1 MSDNKKYYYL
11 RLKENFFDSEEMK
24 IIEGMPDGYLY
35 SNILLKLYLRSLKTD
50 GRLMLGGK
58 IPYSPEMIS
67 SVTGHPVGIVKQAI
81 SIFKELGLIEIL
93 DNGAIYITDIQ
104 NFIGK
109 GSTEADRIREYRK
122 KIADEGKALIDS
134 PQVIDCTNVQQK
146 YTRDRDRDRVRD
158 RVRDINTL
166 SGKPDG
172 GHAKAA
178 NEIISC
184 LNEKT
189 KKHYK
194 ANTPKTVRLIR
205 ARLKEGFTVED
216 FKAVIE
222 KKCDDWL
229 GNEKMER
236 YLRPETLFGTKFE
249 GYLNETPNS
258 GNDYDLPEFEDL
270 IDNYE
275 RRRSEYGNSE

>member
-1 MSDNKKYYYL
+1 MSDNKRYYYL

-122 KIADEGKALIDS
+122 KIADENKLIDNTN
-134 PQVIDCTNVQQK
+134 VIYCTNVQQK
-146 YTRDRDRDRVRD
+146 YTRDRVRVRD

>member
-1 MSDNKKYYYL
+1 MSDNKRYYYL

-122 KIADEGKALIDS
+122 KIADENKLIDNTK
-134 PQVIDCTNVQQK
+134 VIDCTNVQQK
-146 YTRDRDRDRVRD
+146 YTRDRVRDRDRD
-158 RVRDINTL
+158 RDINTL

-172 GHAKAA
+172 GQKKAA

-249 GYLNETPNS
+249 GYLNETPS
-258 GNDYDLPEFEDL
+258 DGNDYDLPEFEDL

>member
-122 KIADEGKALIDS
+122 KIADEGKTLIDS

-146 YTRDRDRDRVRD
+146 YTRDRDRDRD
-158 RVRDINTL
+158 RDINTL

-172 GHAKAA
+172 GQKKAA

-216 FKAVIE
+216 FKVVIE

-249 GYLNETPNS
+249 GYLNEVSND

>member
-1 MSDNKKYYYL
+1 MSDNKRYYYL

-122 KIADEGKALIDS
+122 KIADENKLIDNTN
-134 PQVIDCTNVQQK
+134 VIDCTNVQQK
-146 YTRDRDRDRVRD
+146 YTRDRVRVRD

>member
-122 KIADEGKALIDS
+122 KIADENKLIDNTK
-134 PQVIDCTNVQQK
+134 VIDCTNVQQK
-146 YTRDRDRDRVRD
+146 YTRDRDRVRD
-158 RVRDINTL
+158 RDRDRDINTL

-172 GHAKAA
+172 GHAKAV

>member
-1 MSDNKKYYYL
+1 MSDNKRYYYL

-122 KIADEGKALIDS
+122 KIADENKLIDNTK
-134 PQVIDCTNVQQK
+134 VIDCTNVQQK
-146 YTRDRDRDRVRD
+146 YTRDRDRDRD
-158 RVRDINTL
+158 RDINTL

-172 GHAKAA
+172 GQKKAA

-249 GYLNETPNS
+249 GYLNETPS
-258 GNDYDLPEFEDL
+258 DGNDYDLPEFEDL

>member
-122 KIADEGKALIDS
+122 KIADEEKTLIDS

-146 YTRDRDRDRVRD
+146 YTRDRDRDRD
-158 RVRDINTL
+158 RDINTL

-172 GHAKAA
+172 GQQKAA
-178 NEIISC
+178 DEIISC
-184 LNEKT
+184 LNEKAKT
-189 KKHYK
+189 HYK
-194 ANTPKTVRLIR
+194 SNTPKTVRLIR
-205 ARLKEGFTVED
+205 ARLKEGFTIED
-216 FKAVIE
+216 FKVVIE
-222 KKCDDWL
+222 KKCTDWL

-236 YLRPETLFGTKFE
+236 YIRPETLFGTKFE
-249 GYLNETPNS
+249 GYLNEVSND

>member
-11 RLKENFFDSEEMK
+11 RLKENFFDGEEMK

-104 NFIGK
+104 NFIGR

-134 PQVIDCTNVQQK
+134 PQVIDCTNVRQK
-146 YTRDRDRDRVRD
+146 YTRDRDRDRD
-158 RVRDINTL
+158 RDINTL

-172 GHAKAA
+172 GQQKASD
-178 NEIISC
+178 EIISC

-249 GYLNETPNS
+249 GYLNEAPS
-258 GNDYDLPEFEDL
+258 DGNDYDIPEFEDL

>member
-1 MSDNKKYYYL
+1 MSDNKRYYYL

-67 SVTGHPVGIVKQAI
+67 SVTGHPVGIIKQAI

-122 KIADEGKALIDS
+122 KIADENKLIDNTN
-134 PQVIDCTNVQQK
+134 VIDCTNVQQK

-158 RVRDINTL
+158 RDRDINTL

-172 GHAKAA
+172 GHAKAV

>member
-81 SIFKELGLIEIL
+81 SIFKKLGLIEIL

-122 KIADEGKALIDS
+122 KIADEGKTLIDS

-146 YTRDRDRDRVRD
+146 YTRDRDRDRD
-158 RVRDINTL
+158 RDINTL

-172 GHAKAA
+172 GQQKAA
-178 NEIISC
+178 DEIISC
-184 LNEKT
+184 LNEKAKT
-189 KKHYK
+189 HYK
-194 ANTPKTVRLIR
+194 SNTPKTVRLIR
-205 ARLKEGFTVED
+205 ARLKEGFTIED
-216 FKAVIE
+216 FKVVIE
-222 KKCDDWL
+222 KKCTDWL

-236 YLRPETLFGTKFE
+236 YIRPETLFGTKFE
-249 GYLNETPNS
+249 GYLNEVSND

>member
-35 SNILLKLYLRSLKTD
+35 SNILLKLYLCSLKTD

-146 YTRDRDRDRVRD
+146 YTRDRDRDRD
-158 RVRDINTL
+158 RDINTL

-172 GHAKAA
+172 GQQKATD
-178 NEIISC
+178 EIIFY
-184 LNEKT
+184 LNKKT
-189 KKHYK
+189 GKHYK
-194 ANTPKTVRLIR
+194 VKTPKTVRLIR

-258 GNDYDLPEFEDL
+258 EKDYDIPEFEDL

-275 RRRSEYGNSE
+275 RRRSGYGNSK

>member
-1 MSDNKKYYYL
+1 MSDNKRYYYL

-122 KIADEGKALIDS
+122 KIADENKLIDNTK
-134 PQVIDCTNVQQK
+134 VIDCTNVQQK
-146 YTRDRDRDRVRD
+146 YTRDRDRDRV

>member
-1 MSDNKKYYYL
+1 MSDNKRYYYL

-122 KIADEGKALIDS
+122 KIADENKLIDNTK
-134 PQVIDCTNVQQK
+134 VIDCTNVQQK
-146 YTRDRDRDRVRD
+146 YTRDRVRDRDRD
-158 RVRDINTL
+158 RDINTL

-172 GHAKAA
+172 GQKKAA

-194 ANTPKTVRLIR
+194 ANTLKTVRLIR

-249 GYLNETPNS
+249 GYLNETPS
-258 GNDYDLPEFEDL
+258 DGNDYDLPEFEDL

>member
-122 KIADEGKALIDS
+122 KIADEGKTLIDS

-146 YTRDRDRDRVRD
+146 YTRDRDRD
-158 RVRDINTL
+158 INTL

-172 GHAKAA
+172 GQQKAA
-178 NEIISC
+178 DEIISC
-184 LNEKT
+184 LNEKAKT
-189 KKHYK
+189 HYK
-194 ANTPKTVRLIR
+194 SNTPKTVRLIR
-205 ARLKEGFTVED
+205 ARLKEGFTIED
-216 FKAVIE
+216 FKVVIE
-222 KKCDDWL
+222 KKCTDWL

-236 YLRPETLFGTKFE
+236 YIRPETLFGTKFE
-249 GYLNETPNS
+249 GYLNEVSND

>member
-122 KIADEGKALIDS
+122 KIADEGKTLIDS

-146 YTRDRDRDRVRD
+146 YTRDRDRDR
-158 RVRDINTL
+158 DINTL

-172 GHAKAA
+172 GQKKAA

-216 FKAVIE
+216 FKVVIE

-249 GYLNETPNS
+249 GYLNEVSND

>member
-122 KIADEGKALIDS
+122 KIADENKLIDNTN
-134 PQVIDCTNVQQK
+134 VIDCTNVRQK
-146 YTRDRDRDRVRD
+146 YTRDRVRVRD

-205 ARLKEGFTVED
+205 ARLKEGFTIED

-249 GYLNETPNS
+249 GYLNEAPS
-258 GNDYDLPEFEDL
+258 DGNDYDIPEFEDL

>member
-11 RLKENFFDSEEMK
+11 RLKENFFDGEEMK

-67 SVTGHPVGIVKQAI
+67 SVTGHPVGIVKQAL

-104 NFIGK
+104 NFIGR

-134 PQVIDCTNVQQK
+134 PQVIDCTNVRQK
-146 YTRDRDRDRVRD
+146 YTRDRDRDRD
-158 RVRDINTL
+158 RDINTL

-172 GHAKAA
+172 GQKKAA

-216 FKAVIE
+216 FKVVIE

-249 GYLNETPNS
+249 GYLNEVSND

-275 RRRSEYGNSE
+275 RRRSEYGNSQ

>member
-122 KIADEGKALIDS
+122 KIADEGKTLIDS

-146 YTRDRDRDRVRD
+146 YTRDRDRDR
-158 RVRDINTL
+158 DINTL

-172 GHAKAA
+172 GQQKAA
-178 NEIISC
+178 DEIISC
-184 LNEKT
+184 LNEKAKT
-189 KKHYK
+189 HYK
-194 ANTPKTVRLIR
+194 SNTPKTVRLIR
-205 ARLKEGFTVED
+205 ARLKEGFTIED
-216 FKAVIE
+216 FKVVIE
-222 KKCDDWL
+222 KKCTDWL

-236 YLRPETLFGTKFE
+236 YIRPETLFGTKFE
-249 GYLNETPNS
+249 GYLNEVSND

>member
-122 KIADEGKALIDS
+122 KIADEGKTLIDS

-146 YTRDRDRDRVRD
+146 YTRDRDRDRD
-158 RVRDINTL
+158 RDINTL

-172 GHAKAA
+172 GQQKAA
-178 NEIISC
+178 DEIISC
-184 LNEKT
+184 LNEKAKT
-189 KKHYK
+189 HYK
-194 ANTPKTVRLIR
+194 SNTPKTVRLIR
-205 ARLKEGFTVED
+205 ARLKEGFTIED
-216 FKAVIE
+216 FKVVIE
-222 KKCDDWL
+222 KKCTDWL

-236 YLRPETLFGTKFE
+236 YIRPETLFGTKFE
-249 GYLNETPNS
+249 GYLNEVSND

>member
-104 NFIGK
+104 NFIGR

-122 KIADEGKALIDS
+122 KIADEGKVLIDS
-134 PQVIDCTNVQQK
+134 PQVIDCTNVRQK
-146 YTRDRDRDRVRD
+146 YTRDRD
-158 RVRDINTL
+158 RDINTL

-172 GHAKAA
+172 GQQKAA

-184 LNEKT
+184 LNEKAKT
-189 KKHYK
+189 HYK
-194 ANTPKTVRLIR
+194 SNTPKTVRLIR
-205 ARLKEGFTVED
+205 ARLKEGFTIED
-216 FKAVIE
+216 FKVVIE
-222 KKCDDWL
+222 KKCTDWL

-236 YLRPETLFGTKFE
+236 YIRPETLFGTKFE
-249 GYLNETPNS
+249 GYLNEVSND

>member
-1 MSDNKKYYYL
+1 MSDNKRYYYL

-122 KIADEGKALIDS
+122 KIADENKLIDNTK
-134 PQVIDCTNVQQK
+134 VIDCTNVQQK
-146 YTRDRDRDRVRD
+146 YTRDRD

-249 GYLNETPNS
+249 GYLNEAPNN
-258 GNDYDLPEFEDL
+258 GKDYDIPEFEDL

-275 RRRSEYGNSE
+275 RRHSEYGNSE

>member
-1 MSDNKKYYYL
+1 MSDNKRYYYL

-35 SNILLKLYLRSLKTD
+35 SNILLKLYLRSLKTN

-122 KIADEGKALIDS
+122 KIADENKLIDNTN
-134 PQVIDCTNVQQK
+134 VIDCTN
-146 YTRDRDRDRVRD
+146 RDRD
-158 RVRDINTL
+158 RDINTL

-205 ARLKEGFTVED
+205 ARFKEGFTVED

-236 YLRPETLFGTKFE
+236 YLRPETLFGTKSE
-249 GYLNETPNS
+249 GYLNETPN
-258 GNDYDLPEFEDL
+258 NEKDYDIPEFEDL

-275 RRRSEYGNSE
+275 RRHSEYGNSE

>member
-146 YTRDRDRDRVRD
+146 YTRDRDRDR
-158 RVRDINTL
+158 DINTL

-172 GHAKAA
+172 GQQKATD
-178 NEIISC
+178 EIIFY
-184 LNEKT
+184 LNKKT
-189 KKHYK
+189 GKHYK
-194 ANTPKTVRLIR
+194 VKTPKTVRLIR

-258 GNDYDLPEFEDL
+258 EKDYDIPEFEDL

-275 RRRSEYGNSE
+275 RRRSGYGNSE

>member
-1 MSDNKKYYYL
+1 MSDNKRYYYL

-122 KIADEGKALIDS
+122 KIADENKLIDNTK
-134 PQVIDCTNVQQK
+134 VIDCTNVQQK
-146 YTRDRDRDRVRD
+146 YTRDRDRDR
-158 RVRDINTL
+158 DINTL

-172 GHAKAA
+172 GQKKAA

-236 YLRPETLFGTKFE
+236 YLRPETLFGTKFD
-249 GYLNETPNS
+249 GYLNETPID

-275 RRRSEYGNSE
+275 RRRSGYGNSE

>member
-104 NFIGK
+104 NFIGR

-122 KIADEGKALIDS
+122 KIADEGKVLIDS
-134 PQVIDCTNVQQK
+134 PQVIDCTNVRQK
-146 YTRDRDRDRVRD
+146 YTRDRDRDRD
-158 RVRDINTL
+158 RDINTL

-172 GHAKAA
+172 GQQKAA

-184 LNEKT
+184 LNEKAKT
-189 KKHYK
+189 HYK
-194 ANTPKTVRLIR
+194 SNTPKTVRLIR
-205 ARLKEGFTVED
+205 ARLKEGFTIED
-216 FKAVIE
+216 FKVVIE
-222 KKCDDWL
+222 KKCTDWL

-236 YLRPETLFGTKFE
+236 YIRPETLFGTKFE
-249 GYLNETPNS
+249 GYLNEVSND

>member
-1 MSDNKKYYYL
+1 MSDNKRYYYL

-58 IPYSPEMIS
+58 IPYSSEMIS
-67 SVTGHPVGIVKQAI
+67 SVTGHLVGIVKQAI

-122 KIADEGKALIDS
+122 KIADENKLIDNTN
-134 PQVIDCTNVQQK
+134 VIDCTNVQQK
-146 YTRDRDRDRVRD
+146 YTRDRDRVRD

>member
-1 MSDNKKYYYL
+1 MSDNKRYYYL

-58 IPYSPEMIS
+58 IPYSSEMIS

-122 KIADEGKALIDS
+122 KIADENKLIDNTN
-134 PQVIDCTNVQQK
+134 VIDCTNVQQK
-146 YTRDRDRDRVRD
+146 YTRDRVRVRD

>member
-122 KIADEGKALIDS
+122 KIADENKLIGNTN
-134 PQVIDCTNVQQK
+134 VIDCTNVQQK
-146 YTRDRDRDRVRD
+146 HTRDRVRD
-158 RVRDINTL
+158 RVRVRDINTL
-166 SGKPDG
+166 SGKLDG

-222 KKCDDWL
+222 KKRDDWL

-249 GYLNETPNS
+249 GYLNETQN
-258 GNDYDLPEFEDL
+258 NEKDYDIPEFEDL

-275 RRRSEYGNSE
+275 RRHSEYGNSE

>member
-1 MSDNKKYYYL
+1 MSDNKRYYYL

-122 KIADEGKALIDS
+122 KIADENKLIDNTK
-134 PQVIDCTNVQQK
+134 VIDCTNVQQK
-146 YTRDRDRDRVRD
+146 YTRDRDRD
-158 RVRDINTL
+158 INTL

-172 GHAKAA
+172 GQKKAA

-236 YLRPETLFGTKFE
+236 YLRPETLFGTKFD
-249 GYLNETPNS
+249 GYLNETPID

-275 RRRSEYGNSE
+275 RRRSGYGNSE

>member
-122 KIADEGKALIDS
+122 KIADEGKTLIDS

-146 YTRDRDRDRVRD
+146 YTRDRDRDRD
-158 RVRDINTL
+158 RDINTL

-172 GHAKAA
+172 GQQKAA
-178 NEIISC
+178 DEIISC
-184 LNEKT
+184 LNEKAKT
-189 KKHYK
+189 HYK
-194 ANTPKTVRLIR
+194 SNTPKTVRLIR
-205 ARLKEGFTVED
+205 SRLKEGFTIED

-249 GYLNETPNS
+249 GYLNEAPS
-258 GNDYDLPEFEDL
+258 DGNDYDIPEFEDL

-275 RRRSEYGNSE
+275 RRRSGYGNSE

>member
-11 RLKENFFDSEEMK
+11 RLKENFFDGEEMK

-81 SIFKELGLIEIL
+81 SIFKDLGLIEIL

-104 NFIGK
+104 NFIGR

-122 KIADEGKALIDS
+122 KIADEGKALIAS
-134 PQVIDCTNVQQK
+134 PQVIDCTNVRQK
-146 YTRDRDRDRVRD
+146 YTRDRH
-158 RVRDINTL
+158 RDINTL
-166 SGKPDG
+166 PGKHDG
-172 GHAKAA
+172 GQKKAA
-178 NEIISC
+178 NEISSG
-184 LNEKT
+184 LKEKT

-216 FKAVIE
+216 FKVVIE

-249 GYLNETPNS
+249 GYLNEVSND

>member
-1 MSDNKKYYYL
+1 MSDNKRYYYL

-122 KIADEGKALIDS
+122 KIADENKLIDNTN
-134 PQVIDCTNVQQK
+134 VINCTNVQQK
-146 YTRDRDRDRVRD
+146 YTRDRDRD

>member
-1 MSDNKKYYYL
+1 MSNNKRYYYL

-122 KIADEGKALIDS
+122 KIADENKLIDNTN
-134 PQVIDCTNVQQK
+134 VIDCTNVRQK
-146 YTRDRDRDRVRD
+146 YTRDRVRVRD

-270 IDNYE
+270 IDSYE
-275 RRRSEYGNSE
+275 RRRSEYGNSK

>member
-122 KIADEGKALIDS
+122 KIADENKLIGNTN
-134 PQVIDCTNVQQK
+134 VIDCTNVQQK
-146 YTRDRDRDRVRD
+146 YTRDRDRVRD

-172 GHAKAA
+172 GQQKAA
-178 NEIISC
+178 DEIISY
-184 LNEKT
+184 LNEKAKT
-189 KKHYK
+189 HYK
-194 ANTPKTVRLIR
+194 SNTPKTVRLIR
-205 ARLKEGFTVED
+205 ARLKEGFTIED

-249 GYLNETPNS
+249 GYLNETPN
-258 GNDYDLPEFEDL
+258 NEKDYDIPEFEDL

-275 RRRSEYGNSE
+275 RRRSEYGNSG

>member
-1 MSDNKKYYYL
+1 MSDNKRYYYL

-104 NFIGK
+104 NFIGR

-134 PQVIDCTNVQQK
+134 PQVIDCTNVRQK
-146 YTRDRDRDRVRD
+146 YTRDRDRVRD

-194 ANTPKTVRLIR
+194 ANTQKTVRLIR
-205 ARLKEGFTVED
+205 ARLKEGFMVED
-216 FKAVIE
+216 FKAVIQ

-249 GYLNETPNS
+249 GYLNEAPS
-258 GNDYDLPEFEDL
+258 DGNDYDIPEFEDL

-275 RRRSEYGNSE
+275 RRHSGYGNSE

>member
-11 RLKENFFDSEEMK
+11 RLKENFFDGEEMK

-104 NFIGK
+104 NFIGR

-134 PQVIDCTNVQQK
+134 PQVIDCTNVRQK
-146 YTRDRDRDRVRD
+146 YTRDRDRDRD
-158 RVRDINTL
+158 RDINTL

-172 GHAKAA
+172 GQKKAA

-216 FKAVIE
+216 FKVVIE

-249 GYLNETPNS
+249 GYLNEVSND

>member
-11 RLKENFFDSEEMK
+11 RLKENFFDGEEMK

-104 NFIGK
+104 NFIGR
-109 GSTEADRIREYRK
+109 GRTEADRIREYRK

-134 PQVIDCTNVQQK
+134 PQVIDCTNVRQK
-146 YTRDRDRDRVRD
+146 YTRDRDRDRD
-158 RVRDINTL
+158 RDINTL

-172 GHAKAA
+172 GQQKASD
-178 NEIISC
+178 EIISC

-249 GYLNETPNS
+249 GYLNEAPS
-258 GNDYDLPEFEDL
+258 DGNDYDIPEFEDL

>member
-35 SNILLKLYLRSLKTD
+35 SNILLKLYLCSLKTD

-146 YTRDRDRDRVRD
+146 YTRDRDRDRD
-158 RVRDINTL
+158 RDINTL

-172 GHAKAA
+172 GQQKATD
-178 NEIISC
+178 EIIFY
-184 LNEKT
+184 LNKKT
-189 KKHYK
+189 GKHYK
-194 ANTPKTVRLIR
+194 VKTPKTVRLIR

-258 GNDYDLPEFEDL
+258 EKDYDIPEFEDL

-275 RRRSEYGNSE
+275 RRRSGYGNSE